1 VIQLTVLTDVQGQ
14 LEPVDTAILPLL
26 PVEGTDTLV
35 GETRYVQLDAAWV
48 TTTVCPAIVIVPVR
62 ATPTVFGE
70 TV

>member
-1 VIQLTVLTDVQGQ
+1 
-14 LEPVDTAILPLL
+14 LL

-35 GETRYVQLDAAWV
+35 GETRYVQLDAACV

-62 ATPTVFGE
+62 ATPTVFGA